1 MQQAA
6 HKHLTP
12 EEYLAREDAAEYK
25 SEYYQGEIFAMAGG
39 SDAHNTIALNLVE
52 GLRAS
57 LRSKNCKLFMSDMK
71 VWIKPAEAFAYPDLV
86 VVCGAPNY
94 YEGRKDIVTNP
105 LVLIEVLSEST
116 KNYDHGEKFQLYRS
130 LPSLREY
137 LLIDQYSMHV
147 EQYYREA
154 KFRWI
159 LTEHFGKDESV
170 KFSSVEV
177 EIALGAVY
185 HGVEFTSPHK
195 K

>member
-6 HKHLTP
+6 RKYLTP
-12 EEYLAREDAAEYK
+12 EEYLALEDAAEYK
-25 SEYYQGEIFAMAGG
+25 SEYYKGETFAMARG
-39 SDAHNTIALNLVE
+39 SDEHNTIALNLVE
-52 GLRAS
+52 GLRSS

-71 VWIKPAEAFAYPDLV
+71 VWIEKVETFAYPDLA

-94 YEGRKDIVTNP
+94 YQGRRDIITNP

-116 KNYDHGEKFQLYRS
+116 KNYDRGEKFQLYRS

-137 LLIDQYSMHV
+137 ILIDQTALHV

-159 LTEHFGKDESV
+159 LTEHFGNDEIL
-170 KFSSVEV
+170 KLGSVEA
-177 EIALGAVY
+177 ELTLRAIY
-185 HGVEFTSPHK
+185 DSVEFNPSDK